1 MTTLLSILSSRRDAV
16 ADVDRWAAAEE
27 SGRRGAWRFA
37 VFTSTD
43 VAQAVAAALD
53 TPLSDVAVSAWEQ
66 YQAVGQAR
74 RDTRRHPGK
83 PTVVHVGPHT
93 VSTTED
99 IDVDI
104 ERGGTHCRLVTLT
117 LSVEIAVNAANI
129 RVEAGDVTDIT
140 AGSASATVT
149 LSAGDVRLATGSI
162 EGIDLSVGGRR
173 HTPTA
178 A

>member
-16 ADVDRWAAAEE
+16 ADVDRWAAGEQ
-27 SGRRGAWRFA
+27 SRLRGAWRFA

-53 TPLSDVAVSAWEQ
+53 TPVSDVAAGAWEQ
-66 YQAVGQAR
+66 YRAVEKAR
-74 RDTRRHPGK
+74 RETRRRPGK

-93 VSTTED
+93 ISTTED
-99 IDVDI
+99 VEVDV
-104 ERGGTHCRLVTLT
+104 ERSGTHCRLVTLT
-117 LSVEIAVNAANI
+117 LSVEIAVNAANVT
-129 RVEAGDVTDIT
+129 VEAGEVTDIT

-149 LSAGDVRLATGSI
+149 LSAGDLRLATGSI
-162 EGIDLSVGGRR
+162 EGIDLSVGLR